1 MSSDSVVASLL
12 MNLYS
17 GYNQVILNESGLILS
32 TIWWLD
38 KRNSL
43 HWIVSA
49 HGFFHKTM
57 IHSHL
62 CKQLSSFYFLFILVL
77 LYSRTNITEW
87 TSCLYEGQC
96 EANRRLIWI
105 KRVLPCNWRSWA
117 YSTEFKSFRRKK
129 TVDSNRTVSLYAVNA
144 FHWFNI
150 VVLLL
155 SFPISIIV
163 SKTVT
168 ISIVIV
174 AVY

>member
-1 MSSDSVVASLL
+1 M
-12 MNLYS
+12 
-17 GYNQVILNESGLILS
+17 
-32 TIWWLD
+32 
-38 KRNSL
+38 
-43 HWIVSA
+43 
-49 HGFFHKTM
+49 
-57 IHSHL
+57 
-62 CKQLSSFYFLFILVL
+62 QLKKLGVFYGIQIF
-77 LYSRTNITEW
+77 
-87 TSCLYEGQC
+87 Q
-96 EANRRLIWI
+96 
-105 KRVLPCNWRSWA
+105 
-117 YSTEFKSFRRKK
+117 K